1 MRQPQNAKRGRG
13 RGRRGNGNN
22 HHNHVP
28 NRNTSYESNG
38 PDVKLRGNAQQ
49 LHEKYMALAHDAA
62 SAGERISA
70 EAYTQFADHYFR
82 LHQAAVGVAETKRQQ
97 DQAAAAVS
105 AEAAAGDADNGEAGA
120 GEVSSGDILSDGN
133 DADATPAVVHD
144 TADTADVKPAR
155 RRGRQNG
162 KSAAA
167 ADDADVRHFDP
178 LAALDGGLDGL
189 DCWRILC
196 PQIATLLADAGAAF
210 VEIGAG
216 QGKAVGRLGVAN
228 KLCVAGSFADL
239 SGHERCLQFQK
250 EI

>member
-82 LHQAAVGVAETKRQQ
+82 LHQAAAGVAETKRHQ
-97 DQAAAAVS
+97 DQAAGSVS
-105 AEAAAGDADNGEAGA
+105 VEEEPRDSGSKEVPAGGTAIEG
-120 GEVSSGDILSDGN
+120 SG
-133 DADATPAVVHD
+133 TRPAVAREISD
-144 TADTADVKPAR
+144 TDDTKPTR

-162 KSAAA
+162 KSEAN
-167 ADDADVRHFDP
+167 ADSSDTSPKTAVDP
-178 LAALDGGLDGL
+178 LSPSQLSETVHD
-189 DCWRILC
+189 
-196 PQIATLLADAGAAF
+196 
-210 VEIGAG
+210 
-216 QGKAVGRLGVAN
+216 KAVA
-228 KLCVAGSFADL
+228 S
-239 SGHERCLQFQK
+239 
-250 EI
+250 

>member
-22 HHNHVP
+22 YHNHVP

-105 AEAAAGDADNGEAGA
+105 AEAAAGDAYNGEAGA
-120 GEVSSGDILSDGN
+120 GEVSSGDIQSDGN
-133 DADATPAVVHD
+133 DVDATPAAAHD
-144 TADTADVKPAR
+144 TADTVDTADVKPAR

-167 ADDADVRHFDP
+167 SDDADAAAKPAVEP
-178 LAALDGGLDGL
+178 LSPA
-189 DCWRILC
+189 
-196 PQIATLLADAGAAF
+196 QLAEAVQD
-210 VEIGAG
+210 
-216 QGKAVGRLGVAN
+216 KAVA
-228 KLCVAGSFADL
+228 S
-239 SGHERCLQFQK
+239 
-250 EI
+250 